1 MELTGIVQIAI
12 PVRNIDRATAF
23 YRDVLGLRMLMN
35 GPNMAFFDCG
45 GVRLYLASGPGT
57 ESHGAP
63 AIYFR
68 TGDIDKQFQELKKN
82 NVHIHQ
88 EPHVIANLPA
98 QELWLM
104 WFRDSE
110 ENLLAIMEERKK

>member
-1 MELTGIVQIAI
+1 MGLTGIAQIAI
-12 PVRNIDRATAF
+12 PVHDLEKATAF
-23 YRDVLGLRMLMN
+23 YRDALKLKMLMK
-35 GPNMAFFDCG
+35 GPNTAFFDCG
-45 GVRLYLASGPGT
+45 GVRLYLAGGEGT
-57 ESHGAP
+57 ESPGAP

-68 TGDIDKQFQELKKN
+68 TTDIEKEFESLKKR
-82 NVHIHQ
+82 NVSIHR
-88 EPHVIANLPA
+88 EPHVIANLPG

>member
-12 PVRNIDRATAF
+12 PVRNIENATAF
-23 YRDVLGLRMLMN
+23 YRDVLGLKMLMN
-35 GPNMAFFDCG
+35 GHNMAFFDCG
-45 GVRLYLASGPGT
+45 GVRLYLASGEGT

-68 TGDIDKQFQELKKN
+68 TEDIEKQFETLKLR
-82 NVHIHQ
+82 NVSIHQ
-88 EPHVIANLPA
+88 PPHVIANLPG

-110 ENLLAIMEERKK
+110 ENLLAIMEERNK

>member
-12 PVRNIDRATAF
+12 PVRDIEKAAAF
-23 YRDVLGLRMLMN
+23 YRDVLELKMLMN
-35 GPNMAFFDCG
+35 GPSMAFFDCG
-45 GVRLYLASGPGT
+45 GVRLYLASGEGT

-68 TGDIDKQFQELKKN
+68 TNGIEKQFETLKKR
-82 NVHIHQ
+82 NVSIHR
-88 EPHVIANLPA
+88 EPHVIANLPG